1 MIAILLGLVAVL
13 SVVVST
19 SGKPKPPLANP
30 PRWYQTTLSKRIE
43 FLKNGRAI
51 LGDAR
56 KRYGK
61 QPYRLI
67 VDTGECLILPPE
79 YAATIRNSMD
89 LSFAKAIEKNFSGHV
104 SGFEMY
110 AVLLH
115 ERRLVQNVVKDQ
127 LTKYLKWR
135 ETIIADSILQLIAR
149 LSTRVFLG
157 DTMCRNTAW
166 LEASKAYTVAS
177 FTMILKMTAL
187 PSSLKF
193 LVPWFSS
200 EAKNVFKHGDTCRA
214 ILTPLL
220 AERRALKAEARRNG
234 KPEPVFNDM
243 IDWFEQK
250 SGGKGYDP
258 ALFQIALSFVAIHT
272 TSELLTHAIT
282 LLANEPHYVAAL
294 REEIVRVLT
303 AVGLTKAALA
313 NLTLMDSALKESQ
326 RYRPAAFLTMR
337 RQAQRTVVLPNGLVI
352 NKGEQIAVDGFNMSD
367 PNVYPDPHRYDI
379 YRYQRMRASTDRAT
393 VSQSHLV
400 STGPNNLSFGH
411 GAQGCPGRFFAA
423 NEMKIAL
430 CHLLLKYDWELA
442 EGTDLESRFLFGETE
457 ALWKGNRLRFRRRRE
472 EIDLEGLAYV

>member
-1 MIAILLGLVAVL
+1 MLSNVSIDGLPRVPYAPSNLSLVSLAQSSPAITAILLGLVAVL
-13 SVVVST
+13 SIVVSN
-19 SGKPKPPLANP
+19 SEKPKPPLANP
-30 PRWYQTTLSKRIE
+30 PRWNQTTLSKRIE

-51 LGDAR
+51 LSDAR

-79 YAATIRNSMD
+79 YAAEIRNSMD
-89 LSFAKAIEKNFSGHV
+89 LSFAQAIEKNFSGHV

-115 ERRLVQNVVKDQ
+115 EQRLVQNVVKDQ

-157 DTMCRNTAW
+157 DTMCRNTVW

-200 EAKNVFKHGDTCRA
+200 EAKNVTKLGATCRA

-220 AERRALKAEARRNG
+220 AERRALRAEARRNG

-250 SGGKGYDP
+250 SGGTGYDP
-258 ALFQIALSFVAIHT
+258 ALYQLALSFVAIHT
-272 TSELLTHAIT
+272 TI
-282 LLANEPHYVAAL
+282 
-294 REEIVRVLT
+294 
-303 AVGLTKAALA
+303 
-313 NLTLMDSALKESQ
+313 
-326 RYRPAAFLTMR
+326 TMR

-352 NKGEQIAVDGFNMSD
+352 KKGEQIAVDGFNMSD
-367 PNVYPDPHRYDI
+367 PTVYPDPHKYDI
-379 YRYQRMRASTDRAT
+379 YRYQRMRTSTDRAT

-411 GAQGCPGRFFAA
+411 GVQGCPGRFFAA

-430 CHLLLKYDWELA
+430 CHLLLKYDWQLA
-442 EGTDLESRFLFGETE
+442 EETDLESRFLFGETE
-457 ALWKGNRLRFRRRRE
+457 ALSKGNRLRFRRRRE

>member
-1 MIAILLGLVAVL
+1 MAILLGVMVVLWIAVG
-13 SVVVST
+13 T
-19 SGKPKPPLANP
+19 SKKPKPPLANP
-30 PRWYQTTLSKRIE
+30 PRWNQTTLSKRIE

-51 LGDAR
+51 LSDAR

-79 YAATIRNSMD
+79 YAVTIRNNVD

-115 ERRLVQNVVKDQ
+115 EKRLVQTVVQDQ
-127 LTKYLKWR
+127 LTKYLKWK
-135 ETIIADSILQLIAR
+135 ETIIANSVLQLIAR

-187 PSSLKF
+187 PSSVKF

-200 EAKNVFKHGDTCRA
+200 EAKNVFKHGATCRA

-234 KPEPVFNDM
+234 RPEPFFNDM

-258 ALFQIALSFVAIHT
+258 ALFQITLSFVAIHT
-272 TSELLTHAIT
+272 TI
-282 LLANEPHYVAAL
+282 
-294 REEIVRVLT
+294 
-303 AVGLTKAALA
+303 
-313 NLTLMDSALKESQ
+313 
-326 RYRPAAFLTMR
+326 TMR
-337 RQAQRTVVLPNGLVI
+337 RQAQRTVVLPDGLVI

-367 PNVYPDPHRYDI
+367 PDIYPDPHKYDI
-379 YRYQRMRASTDRAT
+379 YRYHRMRASADRAT
-393 VSQSHLV
+393 VSQAHLV

-430 CHLLLKYDWELA
+430 CHLLLKYDWQLA
-442 EGTDLESRFLFGETE
+442 EGTGLESKFLFGETE
-457 ALWKGNRLRFRRRRE
+457 ALSKVNKLRFRRRKE
-472 EIDLEGLAYV
+472 ELDLERLAYV